1 MKNKRSIIT
10 SGEKALTPSNV
21 DKLLTIV
28 NDINHEGLLKLAICG
43 GLRREDIV
51 QVFVKDIDFQEASVT
66 FYQHKKKNHHTVY
79 LPRSVIVTL
88 EKIIKINKRVNSPYL
103 FPSTNPKKHISS
115 RTAYNILQ
123 RYLKLAGLET
133 IPFHALRSTCV
144 KLCQS
149 KGWTPEQS
157 AKHLDD
163 TITTIQKHYTTP
175 SQDERKEV
183 ANEKAIL

>member
-1 MKNKRSIIT
+1 MVT
-10 SGEKALTPSNV
+10 SGEKALTLSKI
-21 DKLLTIV
+21 DQLLMVV
-28 NDINHEGLLKLAICG
+28 NDVNSDALLRLALTG

-51 QVFVKDIDFQEASVT
+51 KVLVKDVDVGAMSIT
-66 FYQHKKKNHHTVY
+66 FYQHKKKNHHTVFIPISTM
-79 LPRSVIVTL
+79 LSI
-88 EKIIKINKRVNSPYL
+88 EKLLNMNRRLKSPYL
-103 FPSTNPKKHISS
+103 FPSSDPKKHISS

-123 RYLKLAGLET
+123 RYLNLAGLPS

-163 TITTIQKHYTTP
+163 KISTIQLHYTTP
-175 SQDERKEV
+175 SQEERREV
-183 ANEKAIL
+183 AKDKAIL